1 MLTRE
6 HARPFSSLR
15 PLVPIG
21 LAFAL
26 AVACSDDSSGDDD
39 DSAEATVTNVTV
51 ITAATPTITSA
62 TSTSSNSGTTG
73 TTSNSVGGNGGSG
86 GTGGVGGMGGTA
98 GAAGACEPD
107 PTSGLP
113 TDGGSAGAAG
123 AGGAPE
129 AGYDDGF
136 HFTDPGSVDAWRL
149 KPVPDC
155 PECIPDAT
163 LEAGCGT
170 LLMTANWPA
179 EANEGSLKSTAE
191 LNASGDER
199 WDLSGKTVTVRVRW
213 ASGADMDNNG
223 FDVYLELLD
232 DDYSFF
238 GPTLG
243 ETFDASDTFFEWTA
257 TVPSEPDG
265 DFDPATVRQ
274 INVRFDTKFW
284 TDDEAPPTF
293 SYDTTVFE
301 IDAVVW

>member
-6 HARPFSSLR
+6 HARSFSSLR

-62 TSTSSNSGTTG
+62 TNTSSNSGTTG

-86 GTGGVGGMGGTA
+86 GMGGMGGTA
-98 GAAGACEPD
+98 GAGGACEPD

-113 TDGGSAGAAG
+113 TGSGTAGAAG
-123 AGGAPE
+123 GGGAPE

-136 HFTDPGSVDAWRL
+136 HFTEPESVDAWRI
-149 KPVPDC
+149 KPVADC

-163 LEAGCGT
+163 REAGCGT
-170 LLMTANWPA
+170 LLLTANWPEA
-179 EANEGSLKSTAE
+179 ANEGSLKSTVE
-191 LNASGDER
+191 LNATGDER
-199 WDLSGKTVTVRVRW
+199 WDLTGKTVTVRVRW

-243 ETFDASDTFFEWTA
+243 ETFDTSDTFVEWTT
-257 TVPSEPDG
+257 TVPSEAEG

-301 IDAVVW
+301 IDAIVW

>member
-1 MLTRE
+1 MLTRK
-6 HARPFSSLR
+6 HARSFSSPT
-15 PLVPIG
+15 PLLALA
-21 LAFAL
+21 LAFSVA
-26 AVACSDDSSGDDD
+26 AACSDDGGSDDDD
-39 DSAEATVTNVTV
+39 DSPDTTSGPVTV
-51 ITAATPTITSA
+51 VTAATPTITSA
-62 TSTSSNSGTTG
+62 TLTGTSTGTGTTG
-73 TTSNSVGGNGGSG
+73 TTSNTSASSSS
-86 GTGGVGGMGGTA
+86 GGMGGTA
-98 GAAGACEPD
+98 GAGGACEPD

-113 TDGGSAGAAG
+113 TGTAGAAG
-123 AGGAPE
+123 GGGAPG

-136 HFTDPGSVDAWRL
+136 HFTEPSSVEAWRI
-149 KPVPDC
+149 KPEADC

-170 LLMTANWPA
+170 LLMTANWPEA
-179 EANEGSLKSTAE
+179 ANEGSLKSTAE

-199 WDLSGKTVTVRVRW
+199 WDLTGKTVTVRVRW

-232 DDYSFF
+232 EDWSFF

-243 ETFDASDTFFEWTA
+243 ETFDTSDSFFEWT
-257 TVPSEPDG
+257 TTLPDEPDG

-274 INVRFDTKFW
+274 LNVRFDTKFW

-293 SYDTTVFE
+293 SYETTVFE

>member
-1 MLTRE
+1 MLTRK
-6 HARPFSSLR
+6 HTRPFSSLR

-26 AVACSDDSSGDDD
+26 AAACSDDSSNGDDD
-39 DSAEATVTNVTV
+39 ESGDSVGTPVTV
-51 ITAATPTITSA
+51 ITAATPTITVATA
-62 TSTSSNSGTTG
+62 TSSTGSTG
-73 TTSNSVGGNGGSG
+73 TTSGFGGNGG
-86 GTGGVGGMGGTA
+86 TGGAGDTGGAA
-98 GAAGACEPD
+98 GAAGAACEPD

-113 TDGGSAGAAG
+113 TGAAGAAG
-123 AGGAPE
+123 GGGAPG

-136 HFTDPGSVDAWRL
+136 HFTDPESVEAWRI
-149 KPVPDC
+149 KPVADC

-163 LEAGCGT
+163 LGAGCGT
-170 LLMTANWPA
+170 LLMTANWPE

-213 ASGADMDNNG
+213 ASGADLDNNG

-232 DDYSFF
+232 EDWSFF

-243 ETFDASDTFFEWTA
+243 ETFDTSDTFFEWTA
-257 TVPSEPDG
+257 TLPSEPEG

-284 TDDEAPPTF
+284 TDDDAPPTF

>member
-1 MLTRE
+1 MLTRK
-6 HARPFSSLR
+6 HTRPFSSLR

-26 AVACSDDSSGDDD
+26 AAACSDDSSNGDDD
-39 DSAEATVTNVTV
+39 ESGDSVGTPVTV
-51 ITAATPTITSA
+51 ITAATPTITVA
-62 TSTSSNSGTTG
+62 TVTSSTGTNG
-73 TTSNSVGGNGGSG
+73 TTSVNSGGNGG
-86 GTGGVGGMGGTA
+86 TGGAGDTGGAA
-98 GAAGACEPD
+98 GAAGAACEPD

-113 TDGGSAGAAG
+113 TGAAGAAG
-123 AGGAPE
+123 GGGAPG

-136 HFTDPGSVDAWRL
+136 HFTEPGSVEAWRI
-149 KPVPDC
+149 KPVADC

-163 LEAGCGT
+163 RAAGCGT
-170 LLMTANWPA
+170 LLLTANWPEA
-179 EANEGSLKSTAE
+179 ANEGSLKSTVE

-199 WDLSGKTVTVRVRW
+199 WDLSGKTVTVRARW

-232 DDYSFF
+232 EDWSFF

-243 ETFDASDTFFEWTA
+243 ETFDTSDTFFEWT
-257 TVPSEPDG
+257 TTLPSVPDG

-293 SYDTTVFE
+293 SYDTSVFE